1 MKNLIKRV
9 NYVMDGEDGTSSEGI
24 VIWISV
30 VLIVATVL
38 YLSKNT
44 VIVFFKRVIDCVNNR

>member
-44 VIVFFKRVIDCVNNR
+44 VIVFLRE